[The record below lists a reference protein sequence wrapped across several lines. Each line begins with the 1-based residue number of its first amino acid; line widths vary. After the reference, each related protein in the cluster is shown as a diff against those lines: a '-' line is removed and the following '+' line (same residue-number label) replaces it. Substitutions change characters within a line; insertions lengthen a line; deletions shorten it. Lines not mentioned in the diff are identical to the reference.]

1 MDKVLERLKVLID
14 SSTPIVVME
23 TVEEVRAV
31 RMVRAACSALN
42 LAVFE
47 WTIATGLARCGT
59 KSSHAIEAGAFDPG
73 GYQTCASKSSVKPEV
88 DRAREEVVKDA
99 VPRVAG
105 VSPIDCLHFLF
116 RQRAGAV
123 VGGMLLRCTIKR
135 EEQAAICGPPHQHL
149 RQRDSHSLGVGT
161 LEFAS
166 RNPLAPGPP
175 IDSHPRP
182 R

>member
-1 MDKVLERLKVLID
+1 MAPSPLSMRWKLGVVTGSASL
-14 SSTPIVVME
+14 PIL
-23 TVEEVRAV
+23 
-31 RMVRAACSALN
+31 S
-42 LAVFE
+42 
-47 WTIATGLARCGT
+47 I
-59 KSSHAIEAGAFDPG
+59 GANGP
-73 GYQTCASKSSVKPEV
+73 CASKSSVKPEV

-149 RQRDSHSLGVGT
+149 RQRDSHS
-161 LEFAS
+161 
-166 RNPLAPGPP
+166 
-175 IDSHPRP
+175 
-182 R
+182 